1 MPTRLL
7 RCPPIPFEDRTFD
20 SIHCER
26 LFQHISD
33 PGALLG
39 EMLRVTRPGGWVV
52 VADTDHTS
60 LSIDLA
66 DPNLGDLDWRLRRFR
81 AEKYVNG
88 AAGRQLYRHFKAS
101 GLVEVSLELFPV
113 FVTDYSLGRY
123 FASLPESEAKALA
136 AGVVN
141 EEELIHLHAAY
152 EQAGHTGQFF
162 GYSVMVLAAGRKPL
176 E

>member
-1 MPTRLL
+1 M
-7 RCPPIPFEDRTFD
+7 
-20 SIHCER
+20 
-26 LFQHISD
+26 
-33 PGALLG
+33 
-39 EMLRVTRPGGWVV
+39 
-52 VADTDHTS
+52 
-60 LSIDLA
+60 
-66 DPNLGDLDWRLRRFR
+66 
-81 AEKYVNG
+81 
-88 AAGRQLYRHFKAS
+88 
-101 GLVEVSLELFPV
+101 

-152 EQAGHTGQFF
+152 EQAGLTGQFF